1 MELSMTRPLT
11 LLLAS
16 ALLVQGCVAGY
27 TLVKPEP
34 VKVARGAMLVTP
46 AIAWNKVPKGPF
58 DIPSE
63 ENWTQNGPILDS
75 IGFIGGLTDGQAIAK
90 QRPKDDRK
98 VPVFRSTMTPQDLVS
113 MIESYYR
120 IKAGATV
127 FETVSVKPTNFVG
140 TTGIR
145 FNYSYV
151 GADEVKRRGCSILAV
166 VDKKLY
172 LMSVDGAALH
182 YFDAALPA
190 FDALAASAK
199 IS

>member
-1 MELSMTRPLT
+1 MEFRMNRLLTVLLAST
-11 LLLAS
+11 LLL
-16 ALLVQGCVAGY
+16 QGCVAGY

-34 VKVARGAMLVTP
+34 VKVAGGAMQVTP

-58 DIPSE
+58 DIAGE

-75 IGFIGGLTDGQAIAK
+75 IGFIGGLSDGQAIAK

-98 VPVFRSTMTPQDLVS
+98 VPVFRATMTPQDLVS
-113 MIESYYR
+113 MVESYYR

-127 FETVSVKPTNFVG
+127 FETVSVKPAAFLG

-151 GADEVKRRGCSILAV
+151 GADEVKRRGCSILAI

-172 LMSVDGAALH
+172 LMSLDGAALH

-190 FDALAASAK
+190 FDALTTSAT

>member
-1 MELSMTRPLT
+1 MGRLPT

-16 ALLVQGCVAGY
+16 TLLLQSCVAGY

-34 VKVARGAMLVTP
+34 VKVAGGALLVTP
-46 AIAWNKVPKGPF
+46 AMAWNKVPKGPF

-90 QRPKDDRK
+90 QRPKEERK
-98 VPVFRSTMTPQDLVS
+98 VPVFRATMTPQDLVT
-113 MIESYYR
+113 MVESYYR

-127 FETVSVKPTNFVG
+127 FETVSVKPTTFLG
-140 TTGIR
+140 ASAIR

-151 GADEVKRRGCSILAV
+151 GADEVKRRGCSVLAI

-172 LMSVDGAALH
+172 LISLDGAALH

-190 FDALAASAK
+190 FDALAASAT

>member
-1 MELSMTRPLT
+1 MTRLLT

-16 ALLVQGCVAGY
+16 ILLLQGCVAGY

-34 VKVARGAMLVTP
+34 VKVARGALLVTP
-46 AIAWNKVPKGPF
+46 TIAWNKVPKGPF
-58 DIPSE
+58 DIPGE

-75 IGFIGGLTDGQAIAK
+75 IGFIGALPDGQAIAR

-98 VPVFRSTMTPQDLVS
+98 VPVFRATMTPQDLVS
-113 MIESYYR
+113 MVESYYR

-127 FETVSVKPTNFVG
+127 FDTVSVKPTTFLG

-151 GADEVKRRGCSILAV
+151 GADEVKRRGCSVLAI

-172 LMSVDGAALH
+172 LMSLDGAALH
-182 YFDAALPA
+182 YFDSALPA
-190 FDALAASAK
+190 FEALAASAT

>member
-1 MELSMTRPLT
+1 MTRLPT

-16 ALLVQGCVAGY
+16 TLLLQGCVAGY

-34 VKVARGAMLVTP
+34 VKVAHGAMLVTP

-75 IGFIGGLTDGQAIAK
+75 IGFIGGLTDGQAIAR

-98 VPVFRSTMTPQDLVS
+98 VPVFRATMTPQDLVS
-113 MIESYYR
+113 MVESYYR

-127 FETVSVKPTNFVG
+127 FETVSVKPTTFLG

-151 GADEVKRRGCSILAV
+151 GADEVKRRGCSVLAI

-172 LMSVDGAALH
+172 LMSLDGAALH
-182 YFDAALPA
+182 YFDSALPA
-190 FDALAASAK
+190 FEVLAASAT